1 MKKIYF
7 ILILALFA
15 QQSQSQTLISGH
27 FPSPGD
33 VYKYFYTDTLGI
45 VAGPAGASQI
55 WNFEDLNVD
64 TVLQTD
70 TYVAP
75 IVTTPPVTG
84 HTVAIGDTLNGY
96 NFFKN
101 TATEYAMLGLSDSG
115 NVNVVAYSNPMTLLT
130 FPFSYGN
137 TNTDNFAFTTT
148 FQGNAVSATGTIN
161 SSADGSGNLLLP
173 QGAFN
178 NVLRVKY
185 NVVTNITVS
194 IINITQTQNI
204 YEWYD
209 GVYKFPLLHIEQTTT
224 TDPFGGAPTVT
235 KQVWVEA
242 TGPAGIKNNAN
253 KNDFSLTPNPA
264 KDQVSLKFNPSNSN
278 QTEVIVFNAVGQ
290 MVYENKHVDA
300 QLSNL
305 NISVSDLEKGVY
317 FVQVIQNNKTFTQK
331 LVVQ

>member
-1 MKKIYF
+1 MKKYYF
-7 ILILALFA
+7 ILMIAIYA
-15 QQSQSQTLISGH
+15 NQSQGQTLNSSH

-33 VYKYFYTDTLGI
+33 IYKYFYTDTLGI
-45 VAGPAGASQI
+45 VAGSAGSAQI

-70 TYVAP
+70 NYVAP

-84 HTVAIGDTLNGY
+84 HSVAQGDTLNGY
-96 NFFKN
+96 NFFNN
-101 TATEYAMLGLSDSG
+101 TATEYSMLGFSDSA

-137 TNTDNFAFTTT
+137 TNTDNFAFTAT
-148 FQGNAVSATGTIN
+148 FQGNAVNATGTIN

-194 IINITQTQNI
+194 IFNITQTQNI

-209 GVYKFPLLHIEQTTT
+209 GINKFPLLHIEQVTT
-224 TDPFGGAPTVT
+224 TDPFGGAPTVD
-235 KQVWVEA
+235 KLVWVEA
-242 TGPAGIKNNAN
+242 TGPAGIKNYTN
-253 KNDFSLTPNPA
+253 KNDFSLSPNPA
-264 KDQVSLKFNPSNSN
+264 QDIVNLKFNQSNRN
-278 QTEVIVFNAVGQ
+278 KTEVIIFNALGQ
-290 MVYENKHVDA
+290 IVYENNNVDA

-305 NISVSDLEKGVY
+305 NISVADLEKGVY
-317 FVQVIQNNKTFTQK
+317 FVKVNQNNNTFTKK